1 MTQRKSAIDVSAF
14 SDKARLVPFPW
25 LRRNIATAQQTKA
38 TAACIHV
45 LRQHHIR
52 PPRPI
57 IHYALFAAVRSA
69 LVSLSKMLQAV
80 VSWPAW
86 SVVVVGGHGGQLR
99 RACLNEICGR
109 KSVEEEDERGAAV
122 CSRPTIMFNN
132 VRKFLVYIGPNIL

>member
-1 MTQRKSAIDVSAF
+1 MFLPSVTKQGLCRFHGCDGTSPQPN
-14 SDKARLVPFPW
+14 R
-25 LRRNIATAQQTKA
+25 LRR
-38 TAACIHV
+38 
-45 LRQHHIR
+45 LRPVYTCCVNMHKS

-86 SVVVVGGHGGQLR
+86 FVVVGGHGGQLR

-109 KSVEEEDERGAAV
+109 ECVEEEDERGAAV